1 MVNSKAVQNERF
13 THKELS
19 NLQILLASVI
29 PVAAVLI
36 VGAYGTQRMAADQLM
51 FFIIV
56 FLLCA
61 IVTFVG
67 EQKII
72 SMIQHAMSRQCA
84 ELTMACGEF
93 LAGNKE
99 RRVTILGDGELAD
112 LAQII
117 NMLLEQH
124 LQALQRSATP
134 AVAAPATPPRQT
146 AAVQSDEA
154 AILNRQLLKLLNELA
169 PIADGDLRV
178 KTSVPAGYVGV
189 VADTCNSLIEELAQ
203 FAKWTRYAAQ
213 QVMTSSQSILDRSI
227 EMAKATESQMHRLS
241 QTTGNIEEIVAFI
254 QRLSNTLQLSAEVA
268 GEIYHHLQEK
278 TDTHEQILDAPL
290 SHLTN
295 EAQRQSELLDSVL
308 DATEET
314 SSLAE
319 SLIGDLYTVAQQI
332 HQSSTGVLKTA
343 ERISELAMLAERW
356 HNAAEAFTLAD
367 DENEAVTKAPWLL

>member
-1 MVNSKAVQNERF
+1 MVNSKTIQDERF

-19 NLQILLASVI
+19 SLQILLASVI

-36 VGAYGTQRMAADQLM
+36 VGAYGTQRMETNQVI
-51 FFIIV
+51 FFIVV

-61 IVTFVG
+61 LATFVG

-72 SMIQHAMSRQCA
+72 AMIQGAMNRQRA
-84 ELTMACGEF
+84 ELTMACREF

-99 RRVTILGDGELAD
+99 RRVAILGNGDLAD
-112 LAQII
+112 LAQMI
-117 NMLLEQH
+117 NVLFEQH
-124 LQALQRSATP
+124 TQALQRK
-134 AVAAPATPPRQT
+134 AVNPVVTAPSPPRQA

-154 AILNRQLLKLLNELA
+154 ALLNRQLLLLLNELV

-213 QVMTSSQSILDRSI
+213 QVMTSSQSVLDRSI

-268 GEIYHHLQEK
+268 GEIYRHLEQK
-278 TDTHEQILDAPL
+278 TGTNEQILDAPL

-314 SSLAE
+314 SLLAK

-343 ERISELAMLAERW
+343 ERIGELAMLAERW

-367 DENEAVTKAPWLL
+367 DENEAVSKAPWLL